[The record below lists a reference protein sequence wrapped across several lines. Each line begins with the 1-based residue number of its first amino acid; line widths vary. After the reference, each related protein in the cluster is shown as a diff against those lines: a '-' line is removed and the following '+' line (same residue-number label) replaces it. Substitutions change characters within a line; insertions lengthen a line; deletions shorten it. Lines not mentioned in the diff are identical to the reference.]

1 MAAIVLVHGIAQ
13 EQLSADSLENDWL
26 PSLAGGLR
34 NAGFNEIA
42 DRVWRDRAGPTGIE
56 TRMAFYGH
64 LFLQPDQEGGDPGDL
79 TAEEQAWAE
88 KLADQW
94 LTRAASR
101 ASEPKEKHVA
111 VAELAYVRGEV
122 GKEEAGPGKVI
133 RKAISSLAKLR
144 WFAPSGMGFAER
156 FVIKALAQVTRYLT
170 EENIRRNAL
179 KAVLDLTGAE
189 TKVII
194 GHSLG
199 SVVAY
204 EAAHLMRHPLPLFVT
219 IGSPLGLDTIIYPKL
234 RPQPPTYP
242 PKALRWVIIADSDDF
257 VAAEPDLT
265 SFFSN
270 GIPPTARFEGAHT
283 ADNGAEPHN
292 PHFYLSKAQFGKPVG
307 QTLSAFSP
315 PG

>member
-1 MAAIVLVHGIAQ
+1 LNRFPMNQ
-13 EQLSADSLENDWL
+13 
-26 PSLAGGLR
+26 
-34 NAGFNEIA
+34 
-42 DRVWRDRAGPTGIE
+42 RV
-56 TRMAFYGH
+56 
-64 LFLQPDQEGGDPGDL
+64 
-79 TAEEQAWAE
+79 
-88 KLADQW
+88 
-94 LTRAASR
+94 
-101 ASEPKEKHVA
+101 
-111 VAELAYVRGEV
+111 
-122 GKEEAGPGKVI
+122 
-133 RKAISSLAKLR
+133 
-144 WFAPSGMGFAER
+144 
-156 FVIKALAQVTRYLT
+156 
-170 EENIRRNAL
+170 
-179 KAVLDLTGAE
+179 AE

-242 PKALRWVIIADSDDF
+242 SKALRWVNIADSDDL

-307 QTLSAFSP
+307 ETLSAFSP